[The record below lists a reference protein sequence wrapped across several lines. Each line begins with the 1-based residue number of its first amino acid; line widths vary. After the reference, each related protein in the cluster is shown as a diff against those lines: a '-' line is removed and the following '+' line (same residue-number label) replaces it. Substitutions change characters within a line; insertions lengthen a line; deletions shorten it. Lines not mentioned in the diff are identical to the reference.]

1 MVPMSEAQIN
11 LVHSI
16 LNDDYKI
23 ELEND
28 FNSKNHLYSK
38 PKIVD
43 KKGTKNNIKT
53 IALIQRNSNKE
64 CNRNTSKR
72 RKEIYI

>member
-1 MVPMSEAQIN
+1 MSEAQIN